1 MPVPHP
7 EIRTGAS
14 AILMITASTCT
25 IMLGRTIPVPRSAA
39 PITCPKNCSAS
50 AGINQSRYV
59 VPASTVASLAATM
72 RM

>member
-1 MPVPHP
+1 MPQP

-14 AILMITASTCT
+14 AILMITASACT

-39 PITCPKNCSAS
+39 PITCTANCNAN
-50 AGINQSRYV
+50 AGMNQSRYV
-59 VPASTVASLAATM
+59 VPASTVASSAATM

>member
-1 MPVPHP
+1 
-7 EIRTGAS
+7 
-14 AILMITASTCT
+14 MITASTCT
-25 IMLGRTIPVPRSAA
+25 IMLGRTIPVPRSAD
-39 PITCPKNCSAS
+39 PNTCPKNCSAS